1 MTRPKNVQSTRD
13 RDANESE
20 ADILYHRRGYTTPS
34 TGTANTKGN
43 ASNLNSIRV

>member
-1 MTRPKNVQSTRD
+1 MTRPKNVQSARD

-20 ADILYHRRGYTTPS
+20 ADILHQRRGNKTPS
-34 TGTANTKGN
+34 TGTDNTKGN

>member
-1 MTRPKNVQSTRD
+1 MTRPKNAQSPRD

-20 ADILYHRRGYTTPS
+20 ADILHQSRGYKSPS
-34 TGTANTKGN
+34 TGNANAKGN